1 MPYVNVGEKESASSD
16 LSRPVDRGR
25 GMRRRAALSVTAL
38 VGVMALGL
46 SQGGATTATPSR
58 PWLDKSMS
66 TTARV
71 NALLNAM
78 TLPEKVGQMDQQ
90 LVDNVTDPNSTNC
103 NTSTFGMPNTAC
115 EQKFFVDQHVGSVLA
130 GGTDN
135 PPDTTGK
142 GGVGNTGLDWANEYN
157 SIQSYAVA
165 HSRLNIPLIFGVDA
179 VHGFGHPW
187 QAPLFPQSI
196 GMGATWDPA
205 AAQTGG
211 AATANALRA
220 TGWVWDFA
228 PVQDLSR
235 DNRWG
240 RTYETWAEE
249 PVLSAAMGGANVQG
263 LQTPG
268 TANSLNVTATIKHF
282 AGYSQS
288 VNGHDRNEALLPL
301 SYLQSMILPSYAGGI
316 DAGAGTVMVD
326 SGSIN
331 GVPATASHYLLT
343 DVLRNQMG
351 FQGVV
356 ISDYQ
361 DVPALQSAYHIVPDL
376 AGAIAKAVNAGVDM
390 SMEVTN
396 PDQWQAAILQDVS
409 TGAISNARINQAVRR
424 ILTLKFQLGLFDQ
437 PCVNDPSVPCV
448 NAAAADAAV
457 TGGRDQTLK
466 AADESMTLLRN
477 QGNALPLSPSSH
489 VVVTGPSADSMTNQL
504 GGWSVSWQGVFGA
517 GHVCCMGPPNQI
529 PPGTTVKQGVMGD
542 DSNAVFAP
550 DQASALADAGTA
562 SAYVV
567 AVGEKA
573 YAEGLGDNPAPQ
585 LPPDQQA
592 LIAALQ
598 GTHKPVI
605 VVVIAGRPVGLGP
618 AAESANG
625 VLMAYQG
632 STEAG
637 QAVADAI
644 FGKFNPSGKLSV
656 SWPSDAPTVGA
667 DFNGGAPSP
676 LGDQPKV
683 FDQLPGTGSGQ
694 GHAYNP
700 LYPFGYGLSYT
711 SFQTSN
717 LSVTPTVSRNST
729 ATATFTVTNMGTTPG
744 TDIVPVYVS
753 QPVSSVVV
761 PPQRLVGFTRVDLA
775 GGQSKI
781 VHVSFPASAL
791 AETQGDINASAPPS
805 VEPGAY
811 IVQLDK
817 NDTTPYDVAASAP
830 FTIS

>member
-1 MPYVNVGEKESASSD
+1 MSISAWKLRS
-16 LSRPVDRGR
+16 RGR
-25 GMRRRAALSVTAL
+25 RRGLLAATAV
-38 VGVMALGL
+38 VGVVAIGL
-46 SQGGATTATPSR
+46 PTLASQGGAATNAA
-58 PWLDKSMS
+58 PWLDQSKPVA
-66 TTARV
+66 ARV
-71 NALLNAM
+71 ASLLQAM
-78 TLPEKVGQMDQQ
+78 TLAEKVGQMDQQ
-90 LVDNVTDPNSTNC
+90 LVDTLTTAPNSNNC
-103 NTSTFGMPNTAC
+103 GGAGFNMPNPVCMQTILGT
-115 EQKFFVDQHVGSVLA
+115 EDVGTVLA

-135 PPDTTGK
+135 PPDTTLK

-157 SIQSYAVA
+157 MIQQYAMQ
-165 HSRLNIPLIFGVDA
+165 HTRLHIPVLFGVDA

-205 AAQTGG
+205 AAQAGG
-211 AATANALRA
+211 AMTGSALKA

-228 PVQDLSR
+228 PVQDLAR

-249 PVLSAAMGGANVQG
+249 PALSAALGAANIQG
-263 LQTPG
+263 LQSSG
-268 TANSLNVTATIKHF
+268 NVTATVKHF

-301 SYLQSMILPSYAGGI
+301 NYLQQQILPSYAGGI

-343 DVLRNQMG
+343 DILRTQMG
-351 FQGVV
+351 FKGVV

-361 DVPALQSAYHIVPDL
+361 DVPALQNAYHIVPDL
-376 AGAIAKAVNAGVDM
+376 AGAIAKAVNAGVDV
-390 SMEVTN
+390 SMEVSN
-396 PDQWQAAILQDVS
+396 PDQWQAAILQDVA
-409 TGAISNARINQAVRR
+409 TGKITHARIDEAVTR
-424 ILTLKFQLGLFDQ
+424 ILTLKMNLGLFNL
-437 PCVNDPSVPCV
+437 PCVASPSQACV
-448 NAAAADAAV
+448 DAKAANAAV
-457 TGGRDQTLK
+457 TAGRNLTLK
-466 AADESMTLLRN
+466 AAQESITLLRN
-477 QGNALPLSPSSH
+477 QNSALPLSPAAK

-517 GHVCCMGPPNQI
+517 GHVCCMGPANQI
-529 PPGTTVKQGVMGD
+529 PPGSTVKTGLTAD
-542 DSNAVFAP
+542 DPNVVFAP
-550 DQASALADAGTA
+550 DQASAVADAA
-562 SAYVV
+562 SADAVVV

-592 LIAALQ
+592 WITAVEAT
-598 GTHKPVI
+598 GKPVI
-605 VVVIAGRPVGLGP
+605 VVVIAGRPVGLGS
-618 AAESANG
+618 AAENANAI
-625 VLMAYQG
+625 LMAYQG

-637 QAVADAI
+637 QAVADVV
-644 FGKFNPSGKLSV
+644 FGKVNPSGHLSI
-656 SWPSDAPTVGA
+656 SWPSDAPTVGG

-676 LGDQPKV
+676 LGDQPKF

-711 SFQTSN
+711 SFQTSA
-717 LSVTPTVSRNST
+717 LSVTSQVSRTGT
-729 ATATFTVTNMGTTPG
+729 ATATFKVSNTGTIAG

-761 PPQRLVGFTRVDLA
+761 PLQRLVGWARVNVAA
-775 GGQSKI
+775 GKTKT
-781 VHVSFPASAL
+781 VTVSFPASAL
-791 AETQGDINASAPPS
+791 GVSMGDINSAAPPS
-805 VEPGAY
+805 VQPGVY
-811 IVQLDK
+811 QVVLDK
-817 NDTTPYDVAASAP
+817 NDTAPYDVAETAP
-830 FTIS
+830 FSVS